1 MAGFPALALMVSAE
15 AAAQKPLLQEGK
27 HMLYQRV
34 LTYPG
39 CELSAKVGEKG
50 KEQPAFSRFYVYQR
64 QQQGNE
70 EWLRVGPD
78 SHGHPRGWM
87 KANCTVDW
95 KMQLTLAFT
104 NPSGRNPMLF
114 FRAKTDVEK
123 ILNSPNPATQLQ
135 PLLGELKTGKTVP
148 SVLAREPDYMIDQ
161 HKNFYLLPVLDS
173 DDIFTDTGYQV
184 RVLNVASV
192 SEASKVAK
200 SGQNKD
206 ANTFS
211 AKNTSSTKSISSAKS
226 TSSDKEKNMMKG
238 FSASVVFVI
247 DSTISMGP
255 YIDRT
260 KQAIEKIYQR
270 IEKENLLGQVKFG
283 LVAYR
288 SNVTAVPGLEYDS
301 KMYVDPNTVKDG
313 KDFLAK
319 VRDLKQAKV
328 SSSKVNEDAYAGV
341 MTALDKV
348 DWTKFGARYVILVT
362 DAGALEGDDKLST
375 TQLDATQVRL
385 EATYRGVA
393 LYTLH
398 LKTPAGR
405 KNHASAES
413 QYRELTL
420 NSFLHKPLYY
430 PINSGDV
437 NSFGA
442 IVDSLAN
449 AITGQIK
456 MAWSGKETVGSALG
470 ADESYSSYAGKKDA
484 GGKEPSPQEPL
495 LRDAALLGHAMRLA
509 YLGDKQGTQAPPVFK
524 SWISDRDLVNQNIPA
539 TEVKVLL
546 TKSELSDLSEVMKKI
561 VNAANEGLIS
571 PDDMFASLRSL
582 AATMGNDPKQAKNK
596 QATKLGE
603 MGLLGEYIE
612 GLPYLSEVLSLDE
625 ETWKSWD
632 GLEQERFI
640 RRLNIKLNYYQ
651 RYNEDVDR
659 WISLAPDSDPRD
671 NVYPVPLENLP

>member
-1 MAGFPALALMVSAE
+1 MASAGAL
-15 AAAQKPLLQEGK
+15 AAQKPLLQEGK
-27 HMLYQRV
+27 QTLYQRV

-50 KEQPAFSRFYVYQR
+50 KVQPAFSRFYVYQR
-64 QQQGNE
+64 QKQGNE
-70 EWLRVGPD
+70 EWLWVGPD
-78 SHGHPRGWM
+78 SYGNSRGWM
-87 KANCTVDW
+87 KANCSVDW

-114 FRAKTDVEK
+114 FRDKTDVEK
-123 ILNSPNPATQLQ
+123 ILNNAKPATQLQ
-135 PLLGELKTGKTVP
+135 PLLNDLKAGKSVP

-161 HKNFYLLPVLDS
+161 QKNFYLLPVLGS

-192 SEASKVAK
+192 SEAGKTASAL
-200 SGQNKD
+200 SG
-206 ANTFS
+206 
-211 AKNTSSTKSISSAKS
+211 KNTS
-226 TSSDKEKNMMKG
+226 TSPDKEKNMMKG

-288 SNVTAVPGLEYDS
+288 SNVAAVPGLEYDS

-319 VRDLKQAKV
+319 VRDLKQATV

-362 DAGALEGDDKLST
+362 DAGALEGDDKLSS

-393 LYTLH
+393 LYALH
-398 LKTPAGR
+398 LKTPSGH
-405 KNHASAES
+405 KNHASAEN
-413 QYRELTL
+413 QYRDLTL
-420 NSFLHKPLYY
+420 NAFLHKPLYY

-437 NSFGA
+437 NSFGT
-442 IVDSLAN
+442 IVDNLAN
-449 AITGQIK
+449 AITSQIK
-456 MAWSGKETVGSALG
+456 TAWRGEETVGSALG
-470 ADESYSSYAGKKDA
+470 ANESYMGKKSELS
-484 GGKEPSPQEPL
+484 KEPL
-495 LRDAALLGHAMRLA
+495 LHDAALLGHAMRLA

-524 SWISDRDLVNQNIPA
+524 SWISDRDLVHQNIPA

-546 TKSELSDLSEVMKKI
+546 TKSELSDLSEVMKKV

-596 QATKLGE
+596 QATKLSE

-640 RRLNIKLNYYQ
+640 RRLNTKLNYYQ

>member
-1 MAGFPALALMVSAE
+1 MKHLNWLKAGFPALALMASAG
-15 AAAQKPLLQEGK
+15 ALAAQKPLLQEGK
-27 HMLYQRV
+27 QTLYQRV

-50 KEQPAFSRFYVYQR
+50 KVQPAFSRFYVYQR
-64 QQQGNE
+64 QKQGNE
-70 EWLRVGPD
+70 EWLWVGPD
-78 SHGHPRGWM
+78 SYGNSRGWM
-87 KANCTVDW
+87 KANCSVDW

-114 FRAKTDVEK
+114 FRDKTDVEK
-123 ILNSPNPATQLQ
+123 ILNNAKPATQLQ
-135 PLLGELKTGKTVP
+135 PLLNDLKAGKSVP

-161 HKNFYLLPVLDS
+161 QKNFYLLPVLGS

-192 SEASKVAK
+192 SEAGKTASAL
-200 SGQNKD
+200 SG
-206 ANTFS
+206 
-211 AKNTSSTKSISSAKS
+211 KNASPSP
-226 TSSDKEKNMMKG
+226 DKEKNMMKG

-288 SNVTAVPGLEYDS
+288 SNVAAVPGLEYDS

-319 VRDLKQAKV
+319 VRDLKQATV

-362 DAGALEGDDKLST
+362 DAGALEGNDKLSS

-393 LYTLH
+393 LYALH
-398 LKTPAGR
+398 LKTPSGH
-405 KNHASAES
+405 KNHASAEN
-413 QYRELTL
+413 QYRDLTL
-420 NSFLHKPLYY
+420 NAFLHKPLYY

-437 NSFGA
+437 NSFGT
-442 IVDSLAN
+442 IVDNLAN
-449 AITGQIK
+449 AITSQIK
-456 MAWSGKETVGSALG
+456 TAWRGEETVGSALG
-470 ADESYSSYAGKKDA
+470 ANESYMGKKSELS
-484 GGKEPSPQEPL
+484 KEPL
-495 LRDAALLGHAMRLA
+495 LHDAALLGHAMRLA

-524 SWISDRDLVNQNIPA
+524 SWISDRDLVHQNIPA

-546 TKSELSDLSEVMKKI
+546 TKSELSDLSEVMKKV

-596 QATKLGE
+596 QATKLSE

-640 RRLNIKLNYYQ
+640 RRLNTKLNYYQ

>member
-1 MAGFPALALMVSAE
+1 MKHLNWLKAVFPALALMASAG
-15 AAAQKPLLQEGK
+15 ALAAQKPLLQEGK
-27 HMLYQRV
+27 QTLYQRV

-50 KEQPAFSRFYVYQR
+50 KVQPAFSRFYVYQR
-64 QQQGNE
+64 QKQGNE

-78 SHGHPRGWM
+78 SYGNSRGWM
-87 KANCTVDW
+87 KANCSVDW

-114 FRAKTDVEK
+114 FRDKTDVEK
-123 ILNSPNPATQLQ
+123 ILNNAKPATQLQ
-135 PLLGELKTGKTVP
+135 PLLSDLKAGKSVP

-161 HKNFYLLPVLDS
+161 QKNFYLLPVLGS

-192 SEASKVAK
+192 SEAGKTASVL
-200 SGQNKD
+200 SG
-206 ANTFS
+206 
-211 AKNTSSTKSISSAKS
+211 KNVS
-226 TSSDKEKNMMKG
+226 TSPDKEKNMMKG

-288 SNVTAVPGLEYDS
+288 SNVAAVPGLEYDS

-319 VRDLKQAKV
+319 VRDLKQATV

-362 DAGALEGDDKLST
+362 DAGALEGDDKLSS

-393 LYTLH
+393 LYALH
-398 LKTPAGR
+398 LKTPSGH
-405 KNHASAES
+405 KNHASAEN
-413 QYRELTL
+413 QYRDLTL
-420 NSFLHKPLYY
+420 NAFLHKPLYY

-437 NSFGA
+437 NSFGT
-442 IVDSLAN
+442 IVDNLAN
-449 AITGQIK
+449 AITSQIK
-456 MAWSGKETVGSALG
+456 TAWRGEETVGSALG
-470 ADESYSSYAGKKDA
+470 ANESYMGKKA
-484 GGKEPSPQEPL
+484 ELSKEPL
-495 LRDAALLGHAMRLA
+495 LQDAALLGHAMRLA

-524 SWISDRDLVNQNIPA
+524 SWISDRDLVHQNIPA

-546 TKSELSDLSEVMKKI
+546 TKSELSDLSEVMKKV

-640 RRLNIKLNYYQ
+640 RRLNTKLNYYQ

>member
-1 MAGFPALALMVSAE
+1 MKHLNWLKAVFPALALMASAG
-15 AAAQKPLLQEGK
+15 ALAAQKPLLQEGK
-27 HMLYQRV
+27 QTLYQRV

-50 KEQPAFSRFYVYQR
+50 KVQPAFSRFYVYQR
-64 QQQGNE
+64 QKQGNE

-78 SHGHPRGWM
+78 SYGNSRGWM
-87 KANCTVDW
+87 KANCSVDW

-114 FRAKTDVEK
+114 FRDKTDVEK
-123 ILNSPNPATQLQ
+123 ILNNAKPATQLQ
-135 PLLGELKTGKTVP
+135 PLLSDLKAGKSVP

-161 HKNFYLLPVLDS
+161 QKNFYLLPVLGS

-192 SEASKVAK
+192 SEAGKTASVL
-200 SGQNKD
+200 SG
-206 ANTFS
+206 
-211 AKNTSSTKSISSAKS
+211 KNAS
-226 TSSDKEKNMMKG
+226 TSPDKEKNMMKG

-288 SNVTAVPGLEYDS
+288 SNVAAVPGLEYDS

-319 VRDLKQAKV
+319 VRDLKQATV

-362 DAGALEGDDKLST
+362 DAGALEGDDKLSS

-393 LYTLH
+393 LYALH
-398 LKTPAGR
+398 LKTPSGH
-405 KNHASAES
+405 KNHASAEN
-413 QYRELTL
+413 QYRDLTL
-420 NSFLHKPLYY
+420 NAFLHKPLYY

-437 NSFGA
+437 NSFGT
-442 IVDSLAN
+442 IVDNLAN
-449 AITGQIK
+449 AITSQIK
-456 MAWSGKETVGSALG
+456 TAWRGEETVGSALG
-470 ADESYSSYAGKKDA
+470 ANESYMGKKA
-484 GGKEPSPQEPL
+484 ELSKEPL
-495 LRDAALLGHAMRLA
+495 LQDAALLGHAMRLA

-524 SWISDRDLVNQNIPA
+524 SWISDRDLVHQNIPA

-546 TKSELSDLSEVMKKI
+546 TKSELSDLSEVMKKV

-612 GLPYLSEVLSLDE
+612 DLPYLSEVLSLDE

-640 RRLNIKLNYYQ
+640 RRLNTKLNYYQ

>member
-1 MAGFPALALMVSAE
+1 MKHLNWLKAGFAALALIASAG
-15 AAAQKPLLQEGK
+15 ALAAQKPLLQEGK
-27 HMLYQRV
+27 QTLYQRV

-50 KEQPAFSRFYVYQR
+50 KVQPAFSRFYVYQR
-64 QQQGNE
+64 QKQGNE

-78 SHGHPRGWM
+78 SYGNSGGWM
-87 KANCTVDW
+87 KANCSVDW

-114 FRAKTDVEK
+114 FRDKTDVEK
-123 ILNSPNPATQLQ
+123 ILNNAKPATQLQ
-135 PLLGELKTGKTVP
+135 PLLNDLKAGKTVP

-161 HKNFYLLPVLDS
+161 QKNFYLLPVLGS

-192 SEASKVAK
+192 SEAGKTAGAL
-200 SGQNKD
+200 SG
-206 ANTFS
+206 
-211 AKNTSSTKSISSAKS
+211 KNAS
-226 TSSDKEKNMMKG
+226 TSPDKEKNMMKG

-288 SNVTAVPGLEYDS
+288 SNVAAVPGLEYDS

-319 VRDLKQAKV
+319 VRDLKQATV

-362 DAGALEGDDKLST
+362 DAGALEGDDKLSS

-393 LYTLH
+393 LYALH
-398 LKTPAGR
+398 LKTPSGH
-405 KNHASAES
+405 KNHASAEN
-413 QYRELTL
+413 QYRDLTL
-420 NSFLHKPLYY
+420 NAFLHKPLYY

-437 NSFGA
+437 NSFGT
-442 IVDSLAN
+442 IVDNLAN
-449 AITGQIK
+449 AITSQIK
-456 MAWSGKETVGSALG
+456 TAWRGEETVGSALG
-470 ADESYSSYAGKKDA
+470 ANESYMGKKPELS
-484 GGKEPSPQEPL
+484 KEPL
-495 LRDAALLGHAMRLA
+495 LHDAALLGHAMRLA

-524 SWISDRDLVNQNIPA
+524 SWISDRDLVHQNIPA

-546 TKSELSDLSEVMKKI
+546 TKSELSDLSEVMKKV

-596 QATKLGE
+596 QATKLSE

-640 RRLNIKLNYYQ
+640 RRLNTKLNYYQ

>member
-1 MAGFPALALMVSAE
+1 MKHLNWLKAVFPALALMASAG
-15 AAAQKPLLQEGK
+15 ALAAQKPLLQEGK
-27 HMLYQRV
+27 QTLYQRV

-50 KEQPAFSRFYVYQR
+50 KVQPAFSRFYVYQR
-64 QQQGNE
+64 QKQGNE

-78 SHGHPRGWM
+78 SYGNSRGWM
-87 KANCTVDW
+87 KANCSVDW

-114 FRAKTDVEK
+114 FRDKTDVEK
-123 ILNSPNPATQLQ
+123 ILNNAKPATQLQ
-135 PLLGELKTGKTVP
+135 PLLSDLKAGKSVP

-161 HKNFYLLPVLDS
+161 QKNFYLLPVLGS

-192 SEASKVAK
+192 SEAGKTASVL
-200 SGQNKD
+200 SG
-206 ANTFS
+206 
-211 AKNTSSTKSISSAKS
+211 KNVS
-226 TSSDKEKNMMKG
+226 TSPDKEKNMMKG

-288 SNVTAVPGLEYDS
+288 SNVAAVPGLEYDS

-319 VRDLKQAKV
+319 VRDLKQATV

-362 DAGALEGDDKLST
+362 DAGALEGDDKLSS

-393 LYTLH
+393 LYALH
-398 LKTPAGR
+398 LKTPSGH
-405 KNHASAES
+405 KNHASAEN
-413 QYRELTL
+413 QYRDLTL
-420 NSFLHKPLYY
+420 NAFLHKPLYY

-437 NSFGA
+437 NSFGT
-442 IVDSLAN
+442 IVDNLAN
-449 AITGQIK
+449 AITSQIK
-456 MAWSGKETVGSALG
+456 TAWRGEETVGSALG
-470 ADESYSSYAGKKDA
+470 ANESYMGKKA
-484 GGKEPSPQEPL
+484 ELSKEPL
-495 LRDAALLGHAMRLA
+495 LHDAALLGHAMRLA

-524 SWISDRDLVNQNIPA
+524 SWISDRDLVHQNIPA

-546 TKSELSDLSEVMKKI
+546 TKSELSDLSEVMKKV

-640 RRLNIKLNYYQ
+640 RRLNTKLNYYQ

>member
-1 MAGFPALALMVSAE
+1 MKHLNWLKAVFPALALMASAG
-15 AAAQKPLLQEGK
+15 ALAAQKPLLQEGK
-27 HMLYQRV
+27 QTLYQRV

-50 KEQPAFSRFYVYQR
+50 KIQPAFSRFYVYQR
-64 QQQGNE
+64 QKQGNE
-70 EWLRVGPD
+70 EWLWVGPD
-78 SHGHPRGWM
+78 SYGNSRGWM
-87 KANCTVDW
+87 KANCSVDW

-114 FRAKTDVEK
+114 FRDKTDVEK
-123 ILNSPNPATQLQ
+123 ILNNAKPATQLQ
-135 PLLGELKTGKTVP
+135 PLLNDLKAGKSVP

-161 HKNFYLLPVLDS
+161 QKNFYLLPMLGS

-192 SEASKVAK
+192 SEAGKTASVL
-200 SGQNKD
+200 SG
-206 ANTFS
+206 
-211 AKNTSSTKSISSAKS
+211 KNAS
-226 TSSDKEKNMMKG
+226 TSPDKEKNMMKG

-288 SNVTAVPGLEYDS
+288 SNVAAVPGLEYDS

-319 VRDLKQAKV
+319 VRDLKQATV

-362 DAGALEGDDKLST
+362 DAGALEGDDKLSS

-393 LYTLH
+393 LYALH
-398 LKTPAGR
+398 LKTPSGH
-405 KNHASAES
+405 KNHASAEN
-413 QYRELTL
+413 QYRDLTL
-420 NSFLHKPLYY
+420 NAFLHKPLYY

-437 NSFGA
+437 NSFGT
-442 IVDSLAN
+442 IVDNLAN
-449 AITGQIK
+449 AITSQIK
-456 MAWSGKETVGSALG
+456 TAWRGEETVGSALG
-470 ADESYSSYAGKKDA
+470 ANESYMGKKA
-484 GGKEPSPQEPL
+484 ELSKEPL
-495 LRDAALLGHAMRLA
+495 LHDAALLGHAMRLA

-524 SWISDRDLVNQNIPA
+524 SWISDRDLVHQNIPA

-546 TKSELSDLSEVMKKI
+546 TKNELSDLSEVMKKV

-640 RRLNIKLNYYQ
+640 RRLNTKLNYYQ